1 MAACRAQYARW
12 SAAYL
17 CARAR
22 KAFKGMASPA
32 APVSSIMAQAW
43 RCSIPPKGH
52 VYSNELMF
60 VATPQGC
67 KMTRVQSVT
76 AAAQATQ
83 SVHQTWTVLL
93 CVHARLAPLAT
104 GSPLAQVR
112 ADPFPVSFLYPL
124 VSSLFLC
131 MRASPLHKAIAPTC
145 SLLGMAAGDQV
156 QTTTCND
163 FDEELCPS
171 STNYVASSDVCDP
184 TPCTFI
190 SCCGPVVAMLALGD
204 SFQQAY
210 ARASCGGLCLF
221 DVGGTSI
228 AIPPLQPNKA
238 ICRTSE
244 QC

>member
-1 MAACRAQYARW
+1 
-12 SAAYL
+12 
-17 CARAR
+17 
-22 KAFKGMASPA
+22 
-32 APVSSIMAQAW
+32 
-43 RCSIPPKGH
+43 
-52 VYSNELMF
+52 
-60 VATPQGC
+60 
-67 KMTRVQSVT
+67 MTRVQSVT

-93 CVHARLAPLAT
+93 CVHVRLAPLAT

-221 DVGGTSI
+221 DMGGTSI

-238 ICRTSE
+238 ILTTVE
-244 QC
+244 QVNNADKIWTNIRDTTGANWVSFRDSVEDAVTLLLQVRSTRAGVPGLHHLLVQYHLPAPAASRL